1 MRLAKR
7 RAENPGDR
15 PTRRRSGRG
24 PLWVVVLMLL
34 ASGALR
40 LMSGTGQ
47 VIAEEV
53 AEMTGGHDKPDAM
66 AAPEACDVPDDIAA
80 VLAALDQREARI
92 AEREAALADRVA
104 SLKLAEEEIAR
115 NLVALQTAEEE
126 LEAMV
131 ALSEQ
136 ASEGDLARLTTVYE
150 SMKPKEAAALFETMA
165 PDFAAGFLG
174 RMRPDAAA
182 AIMAGLKPETAYTV
196 SVLLAGRNANAPT
209 E

>member
-1 MRLAKR
+1 M
-7 RAENPGDR
+7 P
-15 PTRRRSGRG
+15 RRRNPSARTRPARSRGGRG
-24 PLWVVVLMLL
+24 PLWILVLMLL
-34 ASGALR
+34 ASGGLR

-47 VIAEEV
+47 VIAEEMAGLAGGNETADAS
-53 AEMTGGHDKPDAM
+53 AE
-66 AAPEACDVPDDIAA
+66 PEACDVPEDIAA
-80 VLAALDQREARI
+80 VLEALDLREARI
-92 AEREAALADRVA
+92 ETREAALADRA
-104 SLKLAEEEIAR
+104 AALKLAEEEIAR
-115 NLVALQTAEEE
+115 NLAALQAAEQE

-131 ALSEQ
+131 ALSEE
-136 ASEGDLARLTTVYE
+136 ASESDLARLTTVYE

-182 AIMAGLKPETAYTV
+182 AIMAGLTPETAYTV